1 MRVSRTSLRLRL
13 VSPSSVR
20 AVVDLRSDTVTR
32 PTPAMRRA
40 MAEAEVGDDVF
51 GDDPT
56 VQRLERRVAELAGKE
71 AGLYVPSGTMG
82 NQLAVGCL
90 TRPGDEIVL
99 ESESH
104 IFRYEQGGVA
114 ANSGCQVRIVSTPRG
129 AITPEQLIE
138 AIEDHSD
145 EHVARLALICLEN
158 THNRHGGAIVPLDSL
173 RAVADAAR
181 ARDIAV
187 HLDGARLWNAS
198 VASGIPI
205 REWAASADT
214 VMMCFSKALGAP
226 IGSILVGGS
235 AVIQRARRLR
245 KRWGGGMRQV
255 GILAAACLHAL
266 DHHVERLAVDHQRAS
281 ALAAGLAAVPGIGVS
296 EPATN
301 IVMVDL
307 EHPALE
313 LAAVERALA
322 ERGVWMLAFG
332 ARRLRAITHLDV
344 DDEGIARAVEAFRGA
359 VEEALAA
366 GGSAGRR

>member
-1 MRVSRTSLRLRL
+1 
-13 VSPSSVR
+13 
-20 AVVDLRSDTVTR
+20 VVDLRSDTVTR
-32 PTPAMRRA
+32 PTAEMRRA

-56 VQRLERRVAELAGKE
+56 VQRLERRVAELSGKE
-71 AGLYVPSGTMG
+71 AALFVPSGTMG
-82 NQLAVGCL
+82 NQIAVGCH

-114 ANSGCQVRIVSTPRG
+114 ANSGCQVRIVSTPAG
-129 AITPEQLIE
+129 AIAPGQLIE

-145 EHVARLALICLEN
+145 EHVARLSLIGLEN
-158 THNRHGGAIVPLDSL
+158 THNRHGGVVVPLAAL
-173 RAVADAAR
+173 QAVAGAAR
-181 ARDIAV
+181 ARRVAV

-205 REWAASADT
+205 REWAAVADT

-226 IGSILVGGS
+226 IGSILVGP
-235 AVIQRARRLR
+235 AEVIHHRARRLR

-255 GILAAACLHAL
+255 GILAAACLYAL
-266 DHHVERLAVDHQRAS
+266 DHHVERLAVDHGRAR
-281 ALAAGLAAVPGIGVS
+281 ALAAGLATVPGIAVNQ
-296 EPATN
+296 PATN

-313 LAAVERALA
+313 LATLERALV
-322 ERGVWMLAFG
+322 ERGVRILPFG
-332 ARRLRAITHLDV
+332 ARRLRAMTHLDV
-344 DDEGIARAVEAFRGA
+344 DDDGIARAIESFRGA
-359 VEEALAA
+359 VEGVLAT
-366 GGSAGRR
+366 GGGAGRR